1 VEMKKII
8 LNSFGETNK
17 MILKDEPDRLPKD
30 NEVLVKHVAIG
41 VNYIDIY
48 HRTGLYPL
56 KLPTGLGLEASGV
69 VESVGENVNSFKIGD
84 RVCYCNGPIGA
95 YSSHNLV
102 PENLLLHLPKEIDFD
117 IISGGLL
124 KGLTAYFLLHDVYQ
138 VGKNDTILF
147 HAAAGGVGS
156 IAIAWAKSLGAKV
169 IGTVGTDEKL
179 KYAKSLGC
187 DDVINYNLKSFKDEV
202 LSITDNVGVSVVYD
216 SIGKQ
221 TITDSMDCLSRRGLL
236 VSFGNASGPA
246 DSIDVL
252 DLMKKGSLY
261 VTRPTLFDYVKSRE
275 QLEIASSALF
285 KALANK
291 QVSIDVNQVFNLSDV
306 AKAHETIAKRETIGA
321 TILKL

>member
-1 VEMKKII
+1 MKKII

>member
-1 VEMKKII
+1 MKKII

-156 IAIAWAKSLGAKV
+156 IAIAWAKSIGAKV
-169 IGTVGTDEKL
+169 I
-179 KYAKSLGC
+179 
-187 DDVINYNLKSFKDEV
+187 
-202 LSITDNVGVSVVYD
+202 
-216 SIGKQ
+216 
-221 TITDSMDCLSRRGLL
+221 
-236 VSFGNASGPA
+236 
-246 DSIDVL
+246 
-252 DLMKKGSLY
+252 
-261 VTRPTLFDYVKSRE
+261 
-275 QLEIASSALF
+275 
-285 KALANK
+285 
-291 QVSIDVNQVFNLSDV
+291 
-306 AKAHETIAKRETIGA
+306 
-321 TILKL
+321 

>member
-1 VEMKKII
+1 M
-8 LNSFGETNK
+8 
-17 MILKDEPDRLPKD
+17 
-30 NEVLVKHVAIG
+30 
-41 VNYIDIY
+41 
-48 HRTGLYPL
+48 
-56 KLPTGLGLEASGV
+56 
-69 VESVGENVNSFKIGD
+69 
-84 RVCYCNGPIGA
+84 
-95 YSSHNLV
+95 
-102 PENLLLHLPKEIDFD
+102 
-117 IISGGLL
+117 
-124 KGLTAYFLLHDVYQ
+124 
-138 VGKNDTILF
+138 
-147 HAAAGGVGS
+147 
-156 IAIAWAKSLGAKV
+156 
-169 IGTVGTDEKL
+169 
-179 KYAKSLGC
+179 
-187 DDVINYNLKSFKDEV
+187 KSFKDEV

>member
-1 VEMKKII
+1 MKKII
-8 LNSFGETNK
+8 LNSFGEPDK
-17 MILKDEPDRLPKD
+17 MMLSDQPDRLAKD

-56 KLPTGLGLEASGV
+56 ELPTGLGLEASGV
-69 VESVGENVNSFKIGD
+69 VESVGANVNNFKIGD

-95 YSSHNLV
+95 YSSHNFV
-102 PENLLLHLPKEIDFD
+102 PENLLLHLPKGIDFD
-117 IISGGLL
+117 TISGGLL

-138 VGKNDTILF
+138 VGKDDTILF

-169 IGTVGTDEKL
+169 IGTVGSNEKL

-187 DDVINYNLKSFKDEV
+187 DEVINYNLKSFKDEV
-202 LSITDNVGVSVVYD
+202 LSITNNKGVSVVYD
-216 SIGKQ
+216 SIGKL
-221 TITDSMDCLSRRGLL
+221 TIADSMDCLSRRGLL

-246 DSIDVL
+246 DPIDVL

-261 VTRPTLFDYVKSRE
+261 LTRPTLFDYVKSRE
-275 QLEIASSALF
+275 QLENASNAFFNALI
-285 KALANK
+285 NK
-291 QVSIDVNQVFNLSDV
+291 EVSIDVNQIFRLSDV
-306 AKAHETIAKRETIGA
+306 GKAHTTIASRGTIGA
-321 TILKL
+321 TILKLW